1 MVQNVAFLTMLL
13 RPGVRK
19 PGFKSQLCSLL
30 TGSFSFSCSL
40 YKKNFVLSFFF
51 LSLYP
56 SSSGRLTCSTDPSEP
71 TDVDL
76 EQQYH
81 IASYLQ
87 SPISRYQLVISITMY
102 YQYFN
107 LSMSPVTYHYTFIYD
122 NIIPLSPTRL
132 QMIAL
137 SLIYSLSFQGW
148 VILLPSNKLIYLHL
162 AIFLLQLLSL
172 LIFQLTSFLINLIH
186 NYRVSILKHA

>member
-71 TDVDL
+71 ADVDL

-87 SPISRYQLVISITMY
+87 SPISCYQLVISITMY

-122 NIIPLSPTRL
+122 NSIPLSPVN
-132 QMIAL
+132 QAANDSI
-137 SLIYSLSFQGW
+137 IFN
-148 VILLPSNKLIYLHL
+148 LLPQFPRLGNS
-162 AIFLLQLLSL
+162 
-172 LIFQLTSFLINLIH
+172 TSFKQTHLSPLSHIFAIASQSSDLSAYLISN
-186 NYRVSILKHA
+186 